1 MPRRRF
7 AEDYERLREMLAEAR
22 AASGLTQAQVARRL
36 GRSQS
41 FVSKYEMG
49 ERRID
54 LIEFLALAEVLGL
67 DAGHAIRTLQ
77 PRIRR
82 KLK

>member
-1 MPRRRF
+1 MPWRRF

-22 AASGLTQAQVARRL
+22 VTSGLTQAEVARRL

-54 LIEFLALAEVLGL
+54 LIEFLVLAEVVGL
-67 DAGHAIRTLQ
+67 DVVRAIRTLQ